1 MMIEHDD
8 QSSRYS
14 LLPFLAGKVFL
25 DAEFRERFM
34 ENPRAV
40 ARQFDLQLTDS
51 QVENIKSL
59 NQAQID
65 EWVAQFEGYTGQT
78 IMAMSAW

>member
-1 MMIEHDD
+1 
-8 QSSRYS
+8 
-14 LLPFLAGKVFL
+14 
-25 DAEFRERFM
+25 
-34 ENPRAV
+34 V

>member
-1 MMIEHDD
+1 MFEQEDR
-8 QSSRYS
+8 SSRYS
-14 LLPFLAGKVFL
+14 LLPLLAGRAVL
-25 DAEFRERFM
+25 DAQFRERLM

-59 NQAQID
+59 DQAQID
-65 EWVAQFEGYTGQT
+65 EWVGQFEGYAGQT